1 MDEMGPR
8 ATIPRGGRSWGRK
21 PARRSGRY
29 HRSKTIQLLAGF
41 APRTGQGL
49 GFPNSRKTGEDVLGF
64 LQNTLLPR
72 YCTHGKIYLVWDNFS
87 AHRRPLNL
95 WRPMPDNVEFVW
107 TPTNASWLNL
117 IEPWFLGPGED
128 RVAQPRSQ
136 NDPSHRRTPPPRN
149 RLSQRASKTVSVA
162 EGALNIVLFMTRTT
176 SLLSHK

>member
-1 MDEMGPR
+1 VREWGSRILIKNHTIVSLYRDPPRDGMVGCMDEMGPL

-107 TPTNASWLNL
+107 TPTNA
-117 IEPWFLGPGED
+117 PPG
-128 RVAQPRSQ
+128 
-136 NDPSHRRTPPPRN
+136 
-149 RLSQRASKTVSVA
+149 
-162 EGALNIVLFMTRTT
+162 
-176 SLLSHK
+176 

>member
-1 MDEMGPR
+1 MDEMGPL

-87 AHRRPLNL
+87 AHRRDLNL

-117 IEPWFLGPGED
+117 IEPWFLVLEKTALHNPDLKTTQAIAEHLLQGIDYLNEH
-128 RVAQPRSQ
+128 PR
-136 NDPSHRRTPPPRN
+136 PYPWR
-149 RLSQRASKTVSVA
+149 K
-162 EGALNIVLFMTRTT
+162 AL
-176 SLLSHK
+176 